1 MGIVEPLN
9 RRTLAMVATAALLA
23 GACTHSARDRFVF
36 ESVAEPT
43 GKLFIKTFDGAVNVE
58 VDPAARRVHGVVEVV
73 AAGFDDSGRARQ
85 AASEVRLVESGPPQ
99 DLSLIVDLPPTSRRS
114 ERFAVSL
121 NLSVPVGV
129 TVSVVTDNA
138 PIRVVALPVLTLET
152 TAGSVEL
159 VDTEGLVRIRT
170 DNGHIAVDGHTGEID
185 AVTLNAPVDLYGVVG
200 NVDVATAN
208 GPVTAR
214 VLPPRGGEVRLATT
228 NGLIDVA
235 VPFDFG
241 AQLFATTSAA
251 PITID
256 GLDFYPTYEGPDQLQ
271 GELFDGFGRMDLR
284 TTNGPISLHRL

>member
-1 MGIVEPLN
+1 MGPSNGTALAIV
-9 RRTLAMVATAALLA
+9 AMTALLA
-23 GACTHSARDRFVF
+23 TACTHSARDRFVF

-43 GKLFIKTFDGAVNVE
+43 GKLFIETFDGAVNVE
-58 VDPAARRVHGVVEVV
+58 VDPGARRIRGVVEVL
-73 AAGFDDSGRARQ
+73 AAGFDDSGQARQ

-99 DLSLIVDLPPTSRRS
+99 DLSLTVDLPPTSRRT
-114 ERFAVSL
+114 ERFEVNL
-121 NLSVPVGV
+121 NLTVPIGV

-138 PIRVVALPVLTLET
+138 PIRVVALPVLALET
-152 TAGSVEL
+152 TRGSVEL
-159 VDTEGLVRIRT
+159 VDTEGLARIRT
-170 DNGHIAVDGHTGEID
+170 DNGHITVDGHTGEID
-185 AVTLNAPVDLYGVVG
+185 AVTLNAPVDLYGVIG
-200 NVDVATAN
+200 NVDVVTAN

-228 NGLIDVA
+228 NGVIDVA

-284 TTNGPISLHRL
+284 TTNAPISVHRL